1 MNFNDTK
8 SAFLTEQ
15 AIEPLWT
22 HFEYVLIAQFVKKHP
37 FVNDI
42 TNNNNNII
50 QLDYTFSNVIQSNF
64 TRLFC
69 TCCPAN
75 SLLTQGLSELGT
87 PSENF

>member
-37 FVNDI
+37 FVNNI

-50 QLDYTFSNVIQSNF
+50 QLDYSFSIAIQANF
-64 TRLFC
+64 IWLFC
-69 TCCPAN
+69 TCFPTSN
-75 SLLTQGLSELGT
+75 LVIQGLSELGT